1 MTGKGQAGAWRSRDP
16 SAIDEAQARAWRSR
30 DPGAI
35 DEAQAGAWRFQDPGA
50 IDEAQVGA
58 WRFHDPGA
66 INEAQARA
74 WRFREATLCFLLR
87 GGARREA
94 LLGLKK
100 VGFGQ
105 GKYGGVG
112 GKVEPGEAPIQA
124 AARELYEETGI
135 IVAESDLQP
144 AARLAFR
151 FPHKPEWT
159 QTVHV
164 FTSTS
169 WTGEASE
176 SREIVPAWFAVDAI
190 PFERMWDDC
199 RYWLPRVLAGERV
212 RATFVFSAD
221 NDTVEEFDVRSWK

>member
-1 MTGKGQAGAWRSRDP
+1 VTGKGQAGAWRSRDP
-16 SAIDEAQARAWRSR
+16 
-30 DPGAI
+30 G
-35 DEAQAGAWRFQDPGA
+35 
-50 IDEAQVGA
+50 V
-58 WRFHDPGA
+58 

-87 GGARREA
+87 GGAPKEI

-112 GKVEPGEAPIQA
+112 GKVEPGEEPIRA

-144 AARLAFR
+144 AGRLAFR

-159 QTVHV
+159 QVVHV

-176 SREIVPAWFAVDAI
+176 SREIVPAWLGVDTI

-199 RYWLPRVLAGERV
+199 RYWLPRILAGERV
-212 RATFVFSAD
+212 RATFVFSSD
-221 NDTVEEFDVRSWK
+221 NDTVEEFDVRSWR